1 MVEYPLK
8 KGLCMAAAKAV
19 TVIVSGAPSSTK
31 LSRLTT
37 GGDSNLVFSNVK
49 MFAVS
54 LDITLK

>member
-1 MVEYPLK
+1 
-8 KGLCMAAAKAV
+8 MAAAKAV